1 MEANRQEEKA
11 VVSWVT
17 TQKEA
22 RRQDEAASGSS
33 GNVVSIKPA
42 AAPRFVAEPT
52 VVTRA
57 MPGADGGA
65 KPAATVIY
73 VGSGFWTTAK
83 STTATHASTSIRM
96 AA

>member
-11 VVSWVT
+11 VVSWET
-17 TQKEA
+17 AQKEKQ
-22 RRQDEAASGSS
+22 RQDEASSGGS

-42 AAPRFVAEPT
+42 AAQRLIAEPS

-73 VGSGFWTTAK
+73 VGSGFWATAK
-83 STTATHASTSIRM
+83 STTHASTSIRM